1 MRRRA
6 ETALPRNFLLRSL
19 PRRDLER
26 LISLLEKVTL
36 TPRRVLQHAGV
47 PIEHVYFVED
57 GLVSVLASVDE
68 RSCVEVRLIGRE
80 GTVGSE
86 AVLGVKI
93 SPLRHFVQIGGSALR
108 ISVPDLNRALAEM
121 PAAARRAPHPFAR
134 RLDAELAI
142 GGMQPEPFA
151 GSAPVALAAHG
162 ARPQRQAT
170 SSRSRRICWRAASAS
185 GAPASRTP
193 CSRSKAAASS
203 PESAA

>member
-1 MRRRA
+1 MWTGGGHVGPCGRGPRRNGSLA
-6 ETALPRNFLLRSL
+6 RNFLLRSL

-26 LISLLEKVTL
+26 LSPYLEKVTL

-86 AVLGVKI
+86 AFLGVKI
-93 SPLRHFVQIGGSALR
+93 SPLRHFVQLGGSALR
-108 ISVPDLNRALAEM
+108 IGVPDLNRALAEM
-121 PAAARRAPHPFAR
+121 PLLRAALHTHLHDALMQSSQSAACSLSHSLVQ
-134 RLDAELAI
+134 RLSRWLLTAQDRSE
-142 GGMQPEPFA
+142 
-151 GSAPVALAAHG
+151 SA
-162 ARPQRQAT
+162 
-170 SSRSRRICWRAASAS
+170 SSRSRKICWLAASAS

-193 CSRSKAAASS
+193 
-203 PESAA
+203 